1 MFGIVF
7 FFSLPLEVK
16 QSGKFSSHLPIP
28 TEFGTCQE
36 PKPNFHRHRIP
47 KDISDL
53 QHLTIARDS
62 GYLLLALSS
71 VGLEFCRA
79 AFCPYGWLTADHSH
93 FERSS
98 VQIKT
103 RKLFPLKDTTHCSQA
118 SAFWNTECAMSEL
131 SGSLQEDQIWCFA
144 LTFTDCLSKF

>member
-1 MFGIVF
+1 MLGIVL

-28 TEFGTCQE
+28 TEFGTLQE
-36 PKPNFHRHRIP
+36 PKPNFHRHRTP

-53 QHLTIARDS
+53 QHLIVARDS
-62 GYLLLALSS
+62 GYLLLALSN
-71 VGLEFCRA
+71 VGLQFSRA
-79 AFCPYGWLTADHSH
+79 AFCLYGWLTADHSH

-98 VQIKT
+98 VQIRT
-103 RKLFPLKDTTHCSQA
+103 WELFPLKDMTHCSQA
-118 SAFWNTECAMSEL
+118 SAFWNTEFAKSDL
-131 SGSLQEDQIWCFA
+131 AGSLQDDQIWCFT